1 MSEGKIR
8 GQQIRDDSL
17 TGDDIDESTLILS
30 FITDADGDTK
40 VQVEETADEDKIRF
54 DTGGTER
61 MIILNDGAVGIGIT
75 APANPLSVYA
85 SVSSKYVALIDNN
98 QSLAGHGLKI
108 TSDGTGTGTYLLDL
122 ESVSDTLFRF
132 RADGRLG
139 IGTTTPA
146 AKLDVVGNIKASDSL
161 YVDKIRRASDSGT
174 TTKIKLEANQIQF
187 YAGGNSSV
195 QVCTVSGDRALDVL
209 DATNPQ
215 IRLTHSTS
223 PSKYV
228 DMHATEAGDFEVTG
242 SASNSHMKFICPNG
256 DAAMIIQSNA
266 TDGDAQLGFS
276 VDSGVSIAWSLGVD
290 DGDSD
295 KFKIGGEL
303 IEVDTRLTID
313 GSGNVG
319 IGTTSPNS
327 MLHVN
332 GNVDFQGGHKVK
344 LRAVSATTTVL
355 SSDYIVACTNAA
367 AITLTLPGKSS
378 SSGQL
383 AVIKDALGQANT
395 NNITIEGNSTDTI
408 DGALSYVINRAFGC
422 VWLVCDGINGWFI
435 LHEQ

>member
-1 MSEGKIR
+1 
-8 GQQIRDDSL
+8 
-17 TGDDIDESTLILS
+17 
-30 FITDADGDTK
+30 
-40 VQVEETADEDKIRF
+40 
-54 DTGGTER
+54 
-61 MIILNDGAVGIGIT
+61 
-75 APANPLSVYA
+75 
-85 SVSSKYVALIDNN
+85 
-98 QSLAGHGLKI
+98 
-108 TSDGTGTGTYLLDL
+108 
-122 ESVSDTLFRF
+122 
-132 RADGRLG
+132 
-139 IGTTTPA
+139 
-146 AKLDVVGNIKASDSL
+146 
-161 YVDKIRRASDSGT
+161 
-174 TTKIKLEANQIQF
+174 
-187 YAGGNSSV
+187 
-195 QVCTVSGDRALDVL
+195 
-209 DATNPQ
+209 
-215 IRLTHSTS
+215 
-223 PSKYV
+223 
-228 DMHATEAGDFEVTG
+228 
-242 SASNSHMKFICPNG
+242 
-256 DAAMIIQSNA
+256 
-266 TDGDAQLGFS
+266 
-276 VDSGVSIAWSLGVD
+276 VSIAWSLGVD

-383 AVIKDALGQANT
+383 VVIKDALGQANT